1 MRIKPRNSSANP
13 TVWASVDLEKVKQR
27 LNKITERI
35 EKVLP
40 PVKPK
45 NYSDF

>member
-1 MRIKPRNSSANP
+1 MHIKPENNSANP
-13 TVWASVDLEKVKQR
+13 TVWSSIDPDKVKQR

-45 NYSDF
+45 NS